1 MSKPE
6 HMHCPTAPDLHISRD
21 GSSSYLYGKVAGL
34 ATEIGRLS
42 VVLQGTVHS
51 QEEARTS
58 MQQQLYRSMSLL
70 DVHTRQLQELLAG
83 PSKVVDDDQDP
94 LSALEGRKTKKL
106 FTDRVCADCCT
117 QFTSQWRSGPLGPST
132 LCNACGIRY
141 CRKRK
146 REHRLREDR
155 GQGGWQDQQRTSI
168 SYLLN

>member
-1 MSKPE
+1 MGRYRHDDTLPANT
-6 HMHCPTAPDLHISRD
+6 TALTCHHQPQ
-21 GSSSYLYGKVAGL
+21 VAGL

-42 VVLQGTVHS
+42 LVLQGTGNI

-83 PSKVVDDDQDP
+83 PSNNVDDQDA
-94 LSALEGRKTKKL
+94 LSALEGRKTKRL

-132 LCNACGIRY
+132 Y
-141 CRKRK
+141 SPP
-146 REHRLREDR
+146 RLTESLRDCE
-155 GQGGWQDQQRTSI
+155 
-168 SYLLN
+168 LLS

>member
-1 MSKPE
+1 MGRYRHFDTLPANTRALTC
-6 HMHCPTAPDLHISRD
+6 HHHQPQ
-21 GSSSYLYGKVAGL
+21 VAGL

-42 VVLQGTVHS
+42 LVLQGTVHS

-70 DVHTRQLQELLAG
+70 DRQLQELLAG

-132 LCNACGIRY
+132 YLYPSLAH
-141 CRKRK
+141 RKSARSVSSFPNT
-146 REHRLREDR
+146 
-155 GQGGWQDQQRTSI
+155 QRTRHDTTRHDTTRHDTTQAV
-168 SYLLN
+168 

>member
-1 MSKPE
+1 MY
-6 HMHCPTAPDLHISRD
+6 CPTTTDPHSSRD
-21 GSSSYLYGKVAGL
+21 GASSYLYGKVAGL
-34 ATEIGRLS
+34 ATEVGRLS
-42 VVLQGTVHS
+42 LVLQGTAHS
-51 QEEARTS
+51 QAEVRTS

-83 PSKVVDDDQDP
+83 PTNVVVDDDEDA

-106 FTDRVCADCCT
+106 FTDRMCADCCT

-132 LCNACGIRY
+132 Y

-155 GQGGWQDQQRTSI
+155 GQGGWQGLQRTSI